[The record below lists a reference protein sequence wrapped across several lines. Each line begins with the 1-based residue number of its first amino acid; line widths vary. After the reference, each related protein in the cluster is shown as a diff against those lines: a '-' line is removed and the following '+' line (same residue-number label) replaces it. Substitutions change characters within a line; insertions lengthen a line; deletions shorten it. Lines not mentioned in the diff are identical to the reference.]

1 MVNSHLEARG
11 KVKFSAAPLL
21 PGEPYL
27 LLVLF
32 EDVELVPELLRGLQR
47 HRQQQ
52 QHVVHPGHHALRLV
66 AVKPATCRVQ
76 TRRCE
81 VLARLPGH
89 TLVSDH
95 VVHCEDEFPRLK
107 VEGDGDLPRQRPA
120 NVVPQAEPGA
130 GLPANAPKEA
140 VKKDWQKTSA
150 SEKNF

>member
-66 AVKPATCRVQ
+66 AVKPGTCRVE
-76 TRRCE
+76 T
-81 VLARLPGH
+81 G
-89 TLVSDH
+89 S
-95 VVHCEDEFPRLK
+95 
-107 VEGDGDLPRQRPA
+107 
-120 NVVPQAEPGA
+120 
-130 GLPANAPKEA
+130 
-140 VKKDWQKTSA
+140 
-150 SEKNF
+150 

>member
-66 AVKPATCRVQ
+66 AVKPGTCRVQ
-76 TRRCE
+76 TRRCG

-107 VEGDGDLPRQRPA
+107 VEGDGDLPRQRRH
-120 NVVPQAEPGA
+120 
-130 GLPANAPKEA
+130 EA
-140 VKKDWQKTSA
+140 LHILTVDQLL
-150 SEKNF
+150 